1 MHLNGGYKIDGNVYF
16 LLVGVFVRYLFDQS
30 SFFLSSTS
38 SPVSLTVNDSTTSTS
53 TSNGVTSTN
62 KNNLIFFVV
71 CDSAVPLT
79 GPRSVSLS
87 RIWSQK
93 LS

>member
-1 MHLNGGYKIDGNVYF
+1 M
-16 LLVGVFVRYLFDQS
+16 FVRHLFDQSS

-38 SPVSLTVNDSTTSTS
+38 SPVSLTVIDSTTI

-71 CDSAVPLT
+71 CGSAVPLT